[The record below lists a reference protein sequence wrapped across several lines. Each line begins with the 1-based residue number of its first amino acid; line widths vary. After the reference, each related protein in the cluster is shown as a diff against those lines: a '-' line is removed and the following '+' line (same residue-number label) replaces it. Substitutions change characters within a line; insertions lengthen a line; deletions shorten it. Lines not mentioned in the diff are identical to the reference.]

1 MTVRVSVEHRENRPS
16 ERCGVSFSATS
27 SLPTVDEGLFYY
39 ASISHLAR
47 TQRYVSAQHVL
58 STLAQAVDKFSVAL
72 SQVLLLV
79 LICQLI
85 YAFQNGK
92 ILLRQLTHVVMTWS
106 VARVAVYCELAKL

>member
-1 MTVRVSVEHRENRPS
+1 M
-16 ERCGVSFSATS
+16 
-27 SLPTVDEGLFYY
+27 PTVDEGLFFITFQFR
-39 ASISHLAR
+39 ALAR
-47 TQRYVSAQHVL
+47 TQRYVSAQHVR